1 MDLNFSAEDETFR
14 AEVREFFET
23 APSEEIKKGGGFGGG
38 GGWAMGGGPSREA
51 MQEWQSQLVEKG
63 WVAPKW
69 PAEFGG
75 PGWSPTQRFIYDEES
90 ARSGLP
96 MPGGFGISMIGPII
110 GTYGNDEQKER
121 FMPDIMHGRVN
132 WCQGYSERGA
142 GSDLANLACSA
153 KLEGDHYVVNG
164 HKIWTSGA
172 QFADWIFCLTR
183 TSTEGKR
190 QEGITFLLFDLT
202 SEGVDRRPIKTM
214 AGVEPFCE
222 CFFDNVKVPV
232 ENRIGEENKGWTY
245 AKVLLQHE
253 RTGQAGVRSSKASI
267 KQLKKV
273 AQTEMD
279 GENGS
284 LWDDARFRDQL
295 HDIEIEVEALQYSE
309 LQTLADAAA
318 GRLPGPGSSY
328 LKCVGTELSQ
338 KLQEIQID
346 VAGHYVAPN
355 LLGMSQSGDNTGP
368 VGPMQHMGSSLGYLM
383 GRAMTIYGGSSEVQ
397 RNVMAKNVL
406 GL

>member
-1 MDLNFSAEDETFR
+1 MDLNFSAEDEAFR
-14 AEVREFFET
+14 QEVRDFFEN
-23 APSEEIKKGGGFGGG
+23 APPEELKNRQGGGRGMGGWGGG
-38 GGWAMGGGPSREA
+38 GNREA
-51 MQEWQSQLVEKG
+51 MLEWQAKLVEKG

-75 PGWSPTQRFIYDEES
+75 PGWSPTQRFIYDEEQ
-90 ARSGLP
+90 AKSGLP
-96 MPGGFGISMIGPII
+96 MPGGMGISMIGPII

-121 FMPDIMHGRVN
+121 FMPDIKYGRTV

-142 GSDLANLACSA
+142 GSDLAGLQCSA

-172 QFADWIFCLTR
+172 QNADWIFCLTR
-183 TSTEGKR
+183 TSNEGKK
-190 QEGITFLLFDLT
+190 QEGITFLLFDLK
-202 SEGVDRRPIKTM
+202 SEGVERRPIMTM
-214 AGVEPFCE
+214 GGMEPFCE

-253 RTGQAGVRSSKASI
+253 RTGQAMVRPSKATI
-267 KQLKKV
+267 RRLKKI
-273 AQTEMD
+273 AKEETD
-279 GENGS
+279 GNGGT
-284 LWDDARFRDQL
+284 LWDSENFRDNL
-295 HDIEIEVEALQYSE
+295 HELEVAVEGLQYSE

-328 LKCVGTELSQ
+328 LKCMGTELSQ
-338 KLQEIQID
+338 KLSEIQVD
-346 VAGHYVAPN
+346 VAGFYGNPN
-355 LLGMSQSGDNTGP
+355 MMAMMRSGDNIGS
-368 VGPMQHMGSSLGYLM
+368 VGPAHSMGTLSGYLM
-383 GRAMTIYGGSSEVQ
+383 GRAQTIYGGSSEVQ